1 MKAPLFW
8 QKPGLLA
15 SILWPFTLLYRGLSA
30 LRTLITTPYHASLP
44 VICIGNITS
53 GGTGKTPVTR
63 YLAEVLTRQGY
74 HPVILMRGYGG
85 TLSGPLLYDGAQHDA
100 RQVGDEACL
109 LGQSC
114 DVVIS
119 RDRKAGA
126 HLIESLGKY
135 DVILMDDGLQN
146 PSLAKTM
153 SLLIFDG
160 AVGVQNNYH
169 LPSGPLRTSLKGG
182 KKVAD
187 FALING
193 EDKTSLMPR
202 LAPLPVATFT
212 LQPDDDHIARLKER
226 PVIAFAG
233 IGRPQRFFNMLR
245 DKGLDVKAASSFAD
259 HHRYQETELQ
269 QLTSQA
275 AETKARCLTTE
286 KDWVR
291 LPKDWQNSVDYC
303 PVSLQIDAADEA
315 QLLSHITKAMAKHV
329 AL

>member
-1 MKAPLFW
+1 MKAPHFW
-8 QKPGLLA
+8 QKRGLMAL
-15 SILWPFTLLYRGLSA
+15 SLWPLTLLYRGLSA
-30 LRTLITTPYHASLP
+30 LRTLTTRPYHASLP

-63 YLAEVLTRQGY
+63 YLAEALTRQGY

-85 TLSGPLLYDGAQHDA
+85 THPGPMLYDGAQHDA

-126 HLIESLGKY
+126 QFIEKLGRH

-146 PSLAKTM
+146 PSLIKTM
-153 SLLIFDG
+153 NLLIFDG
-160 AVGVQNNYH
+160 AVGVQNEYH
-169 LPSGPLRTSLKGG
+169 LPSGPLRTSLKVG
-182 KKVAD
+182 KEMAD

-193 EDKTSLMPR
+193 DDLTSFVPR
-202 LAPLPVATFT
+202 LAPLPTAAFT
-212 LQPDDDHIARLKER
+212 LQPDDSHIKALQDV
-226 PVIAFAG
+226 PLIAFAG
-233 IGRPQRFFNMLR
+233 IGRPQRFFDMLR
-245 DKGLDVKAASSFAD
+245 DKGLVIQESQSFAD
-259 HHRYQETELQ
+259 HHRYEETELE
-269 QLTSQA
+269 QLTAEA
-275 AETKARCLTTE
+275 AETGARCLTTE

-291 LPKDWQNSVDYC
+291 LPKDWQNKVDYL
-303 PVSLQIDAADEA
+303 PVSLQMDAGDEA
-315 QLLSHITKAMAKHV
+315 QLLTLITKAIAKHV